1 MDLKKMMKQM
11 QKAQQAASEIQDRL
25 ALMTVT
31 GSASGLITVTSNGVG
46 VVQSIKIDPSVV
58 DPEDVEALEDLLVV
72 ALKDA
77 QDKANELQQ
86 QETQKSVGFLQ
97 GLM

>member
-1 MDLKKMMKQM
+1 MMKQM

-31 GSASGLITVTSNGVG
+31 SSASGLITVTSNGVG
-46 VVQSIKIDPSVV
+46 VVQSIKIDPKVV

>member
-31 GSASGLITVTSNGVG
+31 GSASNLITVTSNGVG
-46 VVQSIKIDPSVV
+46 VVQSIKIDPKVV

>member
-1 MDLKKMMKQM
+1 MMKQM

-25 ALMTVT
+25 ALMTVI
-31 GSASGLITVTSNGVG
+31 GSASNLITVTSNGVG

-58 DPEDVEALEDLLVV
+58 DPGDVEALEDLLVV